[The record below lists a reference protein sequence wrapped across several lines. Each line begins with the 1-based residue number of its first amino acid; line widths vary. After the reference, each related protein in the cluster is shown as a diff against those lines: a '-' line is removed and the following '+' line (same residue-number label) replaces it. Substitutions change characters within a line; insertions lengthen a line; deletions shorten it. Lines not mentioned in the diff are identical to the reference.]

1 MARGPSPFN
10 DRNVFTMID
19 NSHKSTEGQDDFL
32 SVLAHELRNP
42 LAPLR
47 NGLQII
53 RLAKNDAAAVDHAL
67 DVMDR
72 QLNLLVKLIDDLLD
86 ASRINRGQVELRQES
101 LDVVGVLSDAIEEL
115 RPMAEQKGLQLT
127 ANFPSMPVRA
137 KGDSK
142 RLRQVFANLLANAAK
157 YSGRGGAVEIAAEKT
172 ESHVEITFSD
182 HGMGIST
189 EMLPRIFEMFAKADR
204 SLEKAQDGLGIG
216 LTIAKKIVELHGGD
230 LVAYS
235 DGVGTGSRF
244 VVRLPV
250 LAEVARRAGPRVL
263 VVDDNRDLASSMQIM
278 LGMMGSE
285 TQTAQDGMEALKIAA
300 TFRPEVVFLDIG
312 LPKLNGYDVCRVI
325 REQAWGKDV
334 TIVALTGW
342 GQNEDFVRSQE
353 AGFNHH
359 LVKPV
364 DNAALEKIMLDA
376 GQALTA

>member
-1 MARGPSPFN
+1 
-10 DRNVFTMID
+10 
-19 NSHKSTEGQDDFL
+19 
-32 SVLAHELRNP
+32 
-42 LAPLR
+42 
-47 NGLQII
+47 
-53 RLAKNDAAAVDHAL
+53 
-67 DVMDR
+67 
-72 QLNLLVKLIDDLLD
+72 
-86 ASRINRGQVELRQES
+86 
-101 LDVVGVLSDAIEEL
+101 
-115 RPMAEQKGLQLT
+115 
-127 ANFPSMPVRA
+127 
-137 KGDSK
+137 
-142 RLRQVFANLLANAAK
+142 
-157 YSGRGGAVEIAAEKT
+157 
-172 ESHVEITFSD
+172 
-182 HGMGIST
+182 MGIPA
-189 EMLPRIFEMFAKADR
+189 EMLPHIFDMFAKADR

-244 VVRLPV
+244 VVKLPV
-250 LAEVARRAGPRVL
+250 ALEEARRPGPRVL
-263 VVDDNRDLASSMQIM
+263 VVDDNKDFASSMQIM

-285 TQTAQDGMEALKIAA
+285 TQTAQDGVEALKIAA

-342 GQNEDFVRSQE
+342 GQNEDFARSQE

-364 DNAALEKIMLDA
+364 DNSALEKIMQDA